1 MLCFYYHLPPKIF
14 PFCSKFFGKYMRGNF
29 LFNIVAGCSPATLL
43 KNRLRNRCFPASFT
57 KFSRTYFE
65 QVCKRLFYNFR
76 SSRLR
81 TELEKRHFGRQTK
94 PPIGVQPYKRFLE
107 RTNKFFTRPCKSL
120 YLPAS
125 AFFCRSRT
133 NLLIVNLTLI
143 SSPECTF
150 RILKGF

>member
-43 KNRLRNRCFPASFT
+43 KTDSETGVFPRVSRNFQEHILNKSANG
-57 KFSRTYFE
+57 YFITFAVLDCE
-65 QVCKRLFYNFR
+65 QNWKKGTLVVKQNHR
-76 SSRLR
+76 
-81 TELEKRHFGRQTK
+81 
-94 PPIGVQPYKRFLE
+94 IGVQPYKRFLE